1 MKTTE
6 EILLDTLKRIV
17 YAEPEALESEVLSA
31 KDMIEN
37 GKFIT
42 RGPNTQELHEQIKKL
57 IEYPKNFAKLGG
69 YWANNIFTFEHYKF
83 DEKTLTELLAK
94 IEEEAT
100 V

>member
-6 EILLDTLKRIV
+6 EILLEKIKTIV
-17 YAEPEALESEVLSA
+17 YAAPENLAAEIKSA

-57 IEYPKNFAKLGG
+57 IADPKKFAKLGG

-83 DEKTLTELLAK
+83 DEKTLTDLLAK
-94 IEEEAT
+94 IEED
-100 V
+100 